1 MAKVKVNRDLVLNGS
16 LGKAFLSLALP
27 IIATSFIQTMYNLTD
42 TFWLGKLGE
51 ANQAAITLVS
61 PIQSIIQNLGSGLVS
76 AGSVILSQYNGAG
89 KKKESCDVASH
100 VFVTTMLFSII
111 CATLAF
117 IFCPL
122 IIMWLGAEGDVSH
135 LAQTYLRIVILDMPF
150 LFMINS
156 FQIVKQSQGNT
167 VSPMFLNLAGV
178 ILNMIL
184 DPLLMV
190 VFDFGIGGAAFATL
204 FAKVPCGIIA
214 LFFLFKQ
221 EEPIHVTLKG
231 FRFNGK
237 YIKQILTL
245 GIPSAIGSA
254 TMQFGF
260 LLMGKSVVKYGT
272 VSVASYGIGNKVNG
286 LISLP
291 SNAMGSATGTI
302 VGINV
307 GADKYDRAQ
316 QAFRLSA
323 AVSVAFLAIF
333 GVIISR
339 IPVSTALVSIF
350 SSSPDVIKESAVFL
364 SILAL
369 YSFTNGIYN
378 SINGFFNGTGHS
390 PIVVTVEAVRLWI
403 FRFATLFLCER
414 VLNMGFLSVPYS
426 IVISNALAPAVMLI
440 LYKTK
445 IWRRKTIKMD

>member
-1 MAKVKVNRDLVLNGS
+1 MAKVKVDRELVLNGS
-16 LGKAFLSLALP
+16 LAKAFISLAVP
-27 IIATSFIQTMYNLTD
+27 IVCTSFIQTMYNLTD

-61 PIQSIIQNLGSGLVS
+61 PIQSIIQNLGSGIVS
-76 AGSVILSQYNGAG
+76 AGSVLLSQYNGAG
-89 KKKESCDVASH
+89 KPEKARDVSSH
-100 VFVTTMLFSII
+100 VFVCSMLFSII
-111 CATLAF
+111 CSALAF
-117 IFCPL
+117 IFCPF
-122 IIMWLGAEGDVSH
+122 IIMWLGAEGDVST
-135 LAQTYLRIVILDMPF
+135 LAQIYLRIVILDMPF

-167 VSPMFLNLAGV
+167 FSPMLLNLVGV

-190 VFDFGIGGAAFATL
+190 VLDFGIGGAAFATL

-214 LFFLFKQ
+214 VHYLFKKD
-221 EEPIHVTLKG
+221 EPLRVTLKG
-231 FRFNGK
+231 FKFQSL

-245 GIPSAIGSA
+245 GVPSALGSA
-254 TMQFGF
+254 AMQFGF

-272 VSVASYGIGNKVNG
+272 VSVAAYGIGNKVNG

-291 SNAMGSATGTI
+291 SNALGSATSTI

-316 QAFRLSA
+316 RAFRMST
-323 AVSVAFLAIF
+323 AVSVAFLAVF

-339 IPVSTALVSIF
+339 MPVATLLVSIF
-350 SSSPDVIKESAVFL
+350 SDSPEVIEQSAIFL

-369 YSFTNGIYN
+369 SCFTNGIYN
-378 SINGFFNGTGHS
+378 SINGFFNGAGHS
-390 PIVVTVEAVRLWI
+390 PIVVTVEAARLWI
-403 FRFATLFLCER
+403 FRFATLFFFEK
-414 VLNMGFLSVPYS
+414 VLKMGFVSVPYS
-426 IVISNALAPAVMLI
+426 IVISNAMAPAVMLI
-440 LYKTK
+440 LYKTQ
-445 IWRRKTIKMD
+445 IWRKKTIKIN